1 MKAKDLPMFKQKVLD
16 MVPISQADMWKK
28 LGIDSREG
36 SSLVSIMLKENLI
49 KRRKQDGRFILERAN
64 GNEELREQIK
74 EDEELKRKEDEELK
88 RKEDEEFKRKEDEEL
103 KRKEDEE
110 LERKEDEEL
119 KRKEDEELKRKE
131 DEELKR
137 KEDEEL
143 KRKEDEEKKLKD
155 TNSLKKKVLDLL
167 PITQSDMWKELGITS
182 SAGSRLVDSML
193 EENLIT
199 RKKYDKTFILERVDK
214 KVVDEEKKDYT
225 ALLSSKNRF
234 APCSG
239 CVTDCE
245 AGMCVLLAEWL
256 LE

>member
-64 GNEELREQIK
+64 GNEELREQI
-74 EDEELKRKEDEELK
+74 
-88 RKEDEEFKRKEDEEL
+88 
-103 KRKEDEE
+103 
-110 LERKEDEEL
+110 
-119 KRKEDEELKRKE
+119 
-131 DEELKR
+131 

>member
-88 RKEDEEFKRKEDEEL
+88 RKEDEEL

-110 LERKEDEEL
+110 LE
-119 KRKEDEELKRKE
+119 RKE

>member
-64 GNEELREQIK
+64 GNEELRE
-74 EDEELKRKEDEELK
+74 
-88 RKEDEEFKRKEDEEL
+88 
-103 KRKEDEE
+103 
-110 LERKEDEEL
+110 